1 MNWTSS
7 KFKAIALKNIKKM
20 KRQATE
26 WGNYLQFMCLAKELY
41 PEYVRRQIIKKANPK
56 DLDRHFQRRQTHGQ
70 QAHEKV
76 LAVLSRR

>member
-41 PEYVRRQIIKKANPK
+41 PEYVRRQIIKKSK
-56 DLDRHFQRRQTHGQ
+56 RKRFRQTLPKKTDTWPASTRKGT
-70 QAHEKV
+70 
-76 LAVLSRR
+76 RRS